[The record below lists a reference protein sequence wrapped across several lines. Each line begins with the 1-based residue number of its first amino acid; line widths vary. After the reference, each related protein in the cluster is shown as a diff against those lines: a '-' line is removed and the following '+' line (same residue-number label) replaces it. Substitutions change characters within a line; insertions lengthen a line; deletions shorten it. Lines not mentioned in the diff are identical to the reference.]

1 MLKVKKKIHKTNYS
15 KNQEDDISKIQND
28 LKNSIK
34 NLYISD
40 QKKKKTIDEYVQLTT
55 KIRDE
60 YAKLQQENSQL
71 KIELHKYKAYV
82 EQLSQKLYR
91 KPYVNY
97 QKPMRKRKHYRD
109 LEPEEEES
117 DESDSYITEI
127 RRRPRKQRK
136 RIIYEDEIDGVPNY
150 ESQSPSEEEQEDNN
164 EIQIKPK
171 RKQEKVIERPKKVKK
186 GITKSIKI

>member
-1 MLKVKKKIHKTNYS
+1 M
-15 KNQEDDISKIQND
+15 
-28 LKNSIK
+28 
-34 NLYISD
+34 
-40 QKKKKTIDEYVQLTT
+40 
-55 KIRDE
+55 
-60 YAKLQQENSQL
+60 
-71 KIELHKYKAYV
+71 HKYKAYV
-82 EQLSQKLYR
+82 EQLSQKPYQ

-171 RKQEKVIERPKKVKK
+171 RRQEKVIERPKKLK
-186 GITKSIKI
+186 TELQNQ

>member
-1 MLKVKKKIHKTNYS
+1 MI
-15 KNQEDDISKIQND
+15 
-28 LKNSIK
+28 
-34 NLYISD
+34 
-40 QKKKKTIDEYVQLTT
+40 KKKKTIDEYAKLTT

-60 YAKLQQENSQL
+60 YAKLQQENNQL

-82 EQLSQKLYR
+82 EQLSQKSYQ

-97 QKPMRKRKHYRD
+97 QKPIRKRKHYRD

-136 RIIYEDEIDGVPNY
+136 RIIYEDKIDGVPNY
-150 ESQSPSEEEQEDNN
+150 EPQSPSEEEQEDNSK
-164 EIQIKPK
+164 IKIKPK

-186 GITKSIKI
+186 GITKSIKM

>member
-1 MLKVKKKIHKTNYS
+1 M
-15 KNQEDDISKIQND
+15 
-28 LKNSIK
+28 
-34 NLYISD
+34 
-40 QKKKKTIDEYVQLTT
+40 KTIDEYAQLTT

-60 YAKLQQENSQL
+60 FAKLQQENNQL
-71 KIELHKYKAYV
+71 KIELHRCKAYV
-82 EQLSQKLYR
+82 EQLSQKSYQKL
-91 KPYVNY
+91 YVNY

-136 RIIYEDEIDGVPNY
+136 RIIYEDKIDGVPNY
-150 ESQSPSEEEQEDNN
+150 EPQSPSEEEQEDNS
-164 EIQIKPK
+164 EIKIKPK

-186 GITKSIKI
+186 GITKSIKM